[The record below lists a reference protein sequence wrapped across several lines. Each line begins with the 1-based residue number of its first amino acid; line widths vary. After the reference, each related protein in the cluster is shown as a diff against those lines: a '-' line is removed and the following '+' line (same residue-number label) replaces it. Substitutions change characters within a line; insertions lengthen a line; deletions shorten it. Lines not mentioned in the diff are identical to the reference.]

1 MKNHPR
7 LAAMAE
13 QLEHTGWAAELCAP
27 DWTLVWVS
35 GQFRRL
41 LGDPDDAALGLG
53 RHLLETRRMELRTR
67 YIPDE
72 TQLDWMRE
80 NIPHMLADTP
90 GGREALVSMTDSP
103 DIQAIAREARER
115 HFPAWTS
122 IIHWAPVGRIRYFG
136 LRPRARDG
144 EELGTVYLYG
154 SSLPAS
160 LLALVARGD
169 PTLFARMAKIA
180 EPGRREAA
188 VLFADLQAS
197 GTLSRRLPSAAYF
210 GLLQNLSTVM
220 DAMIVEHGGIVGK
233 HAGDGVTA
241 FFLTEDLGSPSGAA
255 RGAIEA
261 ARRMASAAQAAGAEA
276 GVEDLCL
283 NVGVHWGG
291 TLYMGQIVTDGRLE
305 VTALGDEVNEGAR
318 IQETARDGAVL
329 AAKPL
334 IERLDDADAR
344 VLGLDPATVTYRA
357 LSEIPGAGEKAVRDA
372 GLVAVTDVR
381 AG

>member
-1 MKNHPR
+1 MEIHPR

-35 GQFRRL
+35 SQFRRL
-41 LGDPDDAALGLG
+41 LGDPEDEELGLG
-53 RHLLETRRMELRTR
+53 RHILETRRMELRAR
-67 YIPDE
+67 YIPPE
-72 TQLDWMRE
+72 VQLGWMRE
-80 NIPHMLADTP
+80 NIPHMLAGTP
-90 GGREALVSMTDSP
+90 DGRDGLVALTDAP
-103 DIQAIAREARER
+103 EIQAIAREAEPL

-122 IIHWAPVGRIRYFG
+122 LIHWAPVGRIRYFG
-136 LRPRARDG
+136 LRPRGRDG
-144 EELGTVYLYG
+144 EEFGTVYLYG

-169 PTLFARMAKIA
+169 PTLFERMAKIA
-180 EPGRREAA
+180 APGRREAA

-197 GTLSRRLPSAAYF
+197 GTLSRRLSSAAYF
-210 GLLQNLSTVM
+210 RLLQSLSTVM
-220 DAMIVEHGGIVGK
+220 DATIVEHGGIVGK

-241 FFLTEDLGSPSGAA
+241 FFLTDDLESASGAA
-255 RGAIEA
+255 RGAIAA
-261 ARRMASAAQAAGAEA
+261 ARRMASSAQAAGAEA
-276 GVEDLCL
+276 GVGDLCL

-329 AAKPL
+329 ASKPL
-334 IERLDDADAR
+334 VEHLDPEDAR
-344 VLGLDPATVTYRA
+344 ALGLDSAALAYRA
-357 LSEIPGAGEKAVRDA
+357 LSELTGVGEKAVRDA

-381 AG
+381 ER